1 MNCRRCN
8 APLNRVLIDL
18 GHQPASNAYLTP
30 DMLEHSEV
38 YAPLKAFVCETCWL
52 VQLPSYH
59 RSDELFTPDYAYF
72 SSVSPGW
79 VEHARRYVE
88 ATIAR
93 FHLTEKDW
101 VVEVASNDGYLL
113 QFFKDAGVPCTGI
126 EPTTSTAAAARDK
139 GIESIERFFGVE
151 LARELVAE
159 RGHASL
165 TAANNV
171 LAHVPNINDFAEGF
185 SILLAPEGV
194 ATFEFPHLVNLIDE
208 CQFDTIY
215 HEHYSYLS
223 LTVVSQMFAEKG
235 MRVFDVDKIPTHGGS
250 LRIYLC
256 LQEAQ
261 THPETAAVSDLLQ
274 EEKEAGISTAE
285 YYETF
290 APRAEKIKL
299 DLVEFLIEQKKL
311 GKSVAAYGAAA
322 KGNTLL
328 NYSGVHADL
337 IDFVCDAAPSK
348 QGQFLPGSHVPI
360 VHPSTLHERKPD
372 FVLIL
377 PWNIRDEIVRQHG
390 AIRDWGGRF
399 VVAVPKLEI
408 F

>member
-79 VEHARRYVE
+79 VEHAKRYVE